1 MPDWIFTNGHLGWP
15 LFIGLAYGGLGVLV
29 ADYVW
34 RRVTMP
40 ARSLLAVV
48 LTVWLLGLLILVVSF

>member
-15 LFIGLAYGGLGVLV
+15 LFIGLVYSGLGVLV